1 MKKLFKEVIIFVV
14 RFGVEKKYRQFENE
28 VNIFT
33 LYPLRVVFDQ
43 KKFLLCLLNNPLFI
57 L

>member
-1 MKKLFKEVIIFVV
+1 MKKFFKEIIIFVV
-14 RFGVEKKYRQFENE
+14 RFGVEKNYKQSTNE

-33 LYPLRVVFDQ
+33 LFPLKVVFDQ
-43 KKFLLCLLNNPLFI
+43 KKFLLCILNNPLFI